1 MKKITVV
8 LIFLTISNFLNAQRI
23 SEIGVFFGQS
33 FYLGDLNKERL
44 FYKPAFSAGLFHRY
58 ILNPRYAIKSGLTYG
73 SIKGDNS
80 ALLNDGK
87 SDIWP
92 YSYNTRLVDLTVQFE
107 VNFRRFQ
114 FSYRKPS
121 FTPYISGGLGVG
133 YYNKAKIYTYDRYL
147 IGNGPD
153 DPDPV
158 NSFNMIIPFGVGVKV
173 NFSERLSGSLLWE
186 FRKTFMDDL
195 DGTENIQDIE
205 KSSQLHNKDWYYFVG
220 ITLAYKINYKNTL
233 CPAYEK

>member
-1 MKKITVV
+1 MKKIIVV
-8 LIFLTISNFLNAQRI
+8 LIFLTISNFVKAQRT

-44 FYKPAFSAGLFHRY
+44 FYNPAFSIGAFHRY
-58 ILNPRYAIKSGLTYG
+58 ILNPRYAVKSALTYG
-73 SIKGDNS
+73 SVKGDNS

-87 SDIWP
+87 SDIDNI
-92 YSYNTRLVDLTVQFE
+92 SYNTRLVDLTVQFE
-107 VNFRRFQ
+107 VNFRKFQ

-121 FTPYISGGLGVG
+121 FTPYISGGLGIGFYDKAVTYNNDTILNPGAKVG
-133 YYNKAKIYTYDRYL
+133 TESDFSYNL
-147 IGNGPD
+147 
-153 DPDPV
+153 
-158 NSFNMIIPFGVGVKV
+158 IIPFGAGVKV
-173 NFSERLSGSLLWE
+173 NFSERLSGSFLWE

-195 DGTENIQDIE
+195 DGTENIQDIDM
-205 KSSQLHNKDWYYFVG
+205 SSQFHNKDWYYFIG